1 MKYSQSNFN
10 QDVSHYKKLLSAKDI
25 GDDLFVIFDLSDA
38 KAFFSIAP
46 LSLAAHQLKKEMA
59 VFDSKKS
66 MIDVLR
72 EFWKIRRETEAG
84 METERV
90 KSFLAFLLI
99 TNQLTKNEFGK
110 LISPPKTILIAKKG
124 KWNIL
129 STGEFLDNKDG
140 RSFSK
145 ARCSWFKKY
154 KWPLLMKTA
163 DVLWNQLYNIKRNE
177 TVSCGFDLLQTKEI
191 MTKPLE
197 DYLDS
202 YLIAYAMATS
212 AAKQCKSVTMGTSS
226 AKKELMAFPE
236 KISDLSATIT
246 GCELEKDI
254 DEPVFAAFK
263 KLSKHI
269 GANKL
274 KPADAVFSIKG
285 EGYGG
290 KHIFGQSIGYP
301 TKNKKSKWQT
311 PSQILYKLPWW
322 PQTKDEPR
330 KPYTRLAVTDTIPL
344 DIFIE
349 TSNIDWFELEA
360 RNRKIMGIIDK
371 SDSIRVIGEK
381 AKHGQSDFTVFIKD
395 KKGKRRTPFSSGIDV
410 RSKIDKDHLKETG
423 IYAGTYA
430 NIPGG
435 EAFMTPEY
443 IKGTFIGDV
452 VIATDSGSHMIPKIA
467 PLVIKC
473 DKNGYEILSG
483 DRKIVKTIINE
494 RNESL
499 KQLNMMQKSGAVPKD
514 VAELKKKNFMK
525 LGEFAINT
533 NPKARLCEYLM
544 VNEKIANMIH
554 IALGMGFDA
563 DRSSTYHYDI
573 VINAKSQKFDIYGQK
588 DGKKLWI
595 LKKGHFAV

>member
-1 MKYSQSNFN
+1 MKYSQSGFN
-10 QDVSHYKKLLSAKDI
+10 QDVSYFKKLLSNKEI
-25 GDDLFVIFDLSDA
+25 GNDLLVIFDLSDS

-46 LSLAAHQLKKEMA
+46 LSLAAHSLKKEIA
-59 VFDSKKS
+59 VFDSKKT

-72 EFWKIRRETEAG
+72 EFWKIKKETEIG

-90 KSFLAFLLI
+90 KSFLAFLMI

-110 LISPPKTILIAKKG
+110 VISPPKTILIAKKG
-124 KWNIL
+124 RWNLL
-129 STGEFLDNKDG
+129 STNEFLNKQSG
-140 RSFSK
+140 KFFSQ
-145 ARCSWFKKY
+145 ARCAWFKKY
-154 KWPLLMKTA
+154 RWQELTKTT
-163 DVLWNQLYNIKRNE
+163 DVLWNQLYNIKKTE
-177 TVSCGFDLLQTKEI
+177 TVSCGFDLLHTKEI

-202 YLIAYAMATS
+202 YLIAYAMAQS
-212 AAKQCKSVTMGTSS
+212 AQKHCKSVGIGSS
-226 AKKELMAFPE
+226 TAKKELMAFPE
-236 KISDLSATIT
+236 KISELSATIT

-254 DEPVFAAFK
+254 NEPVFMAFK
-263 KLSKHI
+263 KLSTHI

-290 KHIFGQSIGYP
+290 KHIFGQTIGYP
-301 TKNKKSKWQT
+301 TKNKKSRWQG
-311 PSQILYKLPWW
+311 PSQITYKLPWH
-322 PQTKDEPR
+322 PQTKDEIRMPR
-330 KPYTRLAVTDTIPL
+330 TRVAFTDTIPI

-349 TSNIDWFELEA
+349 TNNIDWFMLEA

-381 AKHGQSDFTVFIKD
+381 TKHGQSDFTVFIKD
-395 KKGKRRTPFSSGIDV
+395 KNGKRRTPFSSGIDV
-410 RSKIDKDHLKETG
+410 RSKIDKDYLKETG

-443 IKGTFIGDV
+443 IDGTFIGDV
-452 VIATDSGSHMIPKIA
+452 VIATDSGSHLIPKNA

-473 DKNGYEILSG
+473 DKNGYKILSG
-483 DRKIVKTIINE
+483 DKKIVKTIIKE
-494 RNESL
+494 RNDSL
-499 KQLNMMQKSGAVPKD
+499 KQLNMMQKNGAVPKD

-533 NPKARLCEYLM
+533 NPKARLCDYLI

-573 VINAKSQKFDIYGQK
+573 VINAKQQKFDIYGQK
-588 DGKKLWI
+588 DGKKIWI
-595 LKKGHFAV
+595 LKKGHFVV